1 MRSYDMKLGLPEQ
14 TTWIRDWDEVVEEL
28 KSEHGSGSKVA
39 VIPDG
44 TSGIPNEI
52 TV

>member
-14 TTWIRDWDEVVEEL
+14 TTWIRDWDEVIEEL
-28 KSEHGSGSKVA
+28 RSEHGKGSKVA

-44 TSGIPNEI
+44 TSCIPNEI
-52 TV
+52 TI